1 MIGVLRP
8 ASSSSMR
15 MRSSVSVASSPDG
28 LRVSRVSSALLAGDP
43 AREVE
48 RLCSWLIA
56 LNAALLAD
64 LPVLALVAADAVT
77 EPAADGART
86 AALEAAYERAL
97 DEDEALEAAYERAL
111 VSTLDGRNVSIGLRW
126 RVRRPS
132 FSSSFSVTVV
142 SAILLLRM
150 GGCGRL
156 LSKRVENG
164 QESRVPD
171 YHTSSSVGTVPT
183 HHADERCP
191 QIFRF

>member
-1 MIGVLRP
+1 VLRP

-43 AREVE
+43 AREVG
-48 RLCSWLIA
+48 LCTWLIA

-111 VSTLDGRNVSIGLRW
+111 VSTLDGRNVSVGLRW

-191 QIFRF
+191 HTDF

>member
-97 DEDEALEAAYERAL
+97 
-111 VSTLDGRNVSIGLRW
+111 VSTLDGRNVSVGLRW
-126 RVRRPS
+126 RGRRPS

>member
-1 MIGVLRP
+1 MLRP

-43 AREVE
+43 AREVG
-48 RLCSWLIA
+48 LCTWLIA

-156 LSKRVENG
+156 LSKRV
-164 QESRVPD
+164 RP
-171 YHTSSSVGTVPT
+171 
-183 HHADERCP
+183 
-191 QIFRF
+191 